1 MKMPSMENNNTS
13 DVMQKEFYFFKQVS
27 LIDKFNFY
35 EYLSIMVDWGVTI
48 TSALDSVGKKM
59 KNLYFKEKIGELL
72 LFISSGDSL
81 NKAMKKLPDVFTP
94 SEYSIIEAGEKS
106 GTLVNTLSSLAL
118 EFKKLHELRQT
129 IKASLTYPLI
139 IIVFLVI
146 AVLVVMTYVIP
157 AIIPLIEDAW
167 VEKPF
172 ATVALIA
179 TSNFISGNIFL
190 LVFTALAGFVFLK
203 FFQASESGKKFFD
216 NLLIK
221 LPLVG
226 DVYRNYLIASS
237 SSILWV
243 LMNAW
248 IPIVKSIILVWKAS
262 NNVVYENLFNEVSVE
277 VGSGKKIV
285 ESMLIVDE
293 RNEFFPSD
301 FLQLLSVGEK
311 TASIDKVCKKI
322 NEQYTREVNYSLA
335 NLTKWIEPI
344 AILIAWV
351 FVLWF
356 AFAIFGAILKVTQ
369 TVG

>member
-1 MKMPSMENNNTS
+1 MENNNTS
-13 DVMQKEFYFFKQVS
+13 DIMEKEFYFFKQVS

-35 EYLSIMVDWGVTI
+35 EYLSIMVDGGVTI
-48 TSALDSVGKKM
+48 TSALDSVGKRM
-59 KNLYFKEKIGELL
+59 KNLYFKEKIAELL
-72 LFISSGDSL
+72 LFISSWDSL

-94 SEYSIIEAGEKS
+94 SEYSIVEAWEKS

-129 IKASLTYPLI
+129 IKTSLTYPI
-139 IIVFLVI
+139 IIIIFLVI

-157 AIIPLIEDAW
+157 AIIPLIEDAG

-172 ATVALIA
+172 ATIALIE

-190 LVFTALAGFVFLK
+190 LLFLMWIGFVLLK
-203 FFQASESGKKFFD
+203 FFQASESWKTFFD
-216 NLLIK
+216 TLLMK
-221 LPLVG
+221 LPLVW
-226 DVYRNYLIASS
+226 DVYRNYIIASS
-237 SSILWV
+237 SSILGV
-243 LMNAW
+243 LMNAG
-248 IPIVKSIILVWKAS
+248 IPIVKSIILVGKAS
-262 NNVVYENLFNEVSVE
+262 NNVVYENLFNGVSVQ
-277 VGSGKKIV
+277 VGGWKKIV
-285 ESMLIVDE
+285 ESMIIVDE
-293 RNEFFPSD
+293 KNQYFPSD

-344 AILIAWV
+344 AIFIAWI